1 MRALNPWG
9 RWLGIEGGSVS
20 PSERMAA
27 ALGGFLGIGMTL
39 VVSSF
44 LLDLQGAAWVVASM
58 GASAVLLFAVPHGA
72 LSQPWN
78 LIGGHLLSALIG
90 VSCARWIPQPHLAA
104 ALAVGGAIGVMHLSR
119 SIHPPGGATALAAV
133 VGGEGIR
140 ALGYGYVLAPVLV
153 NLLVLLAVAVG
164 FNYLFPWR
172 RYPAELMRRGRQ
184 ARPGAPPP
192 IEHEDLVYALSQI
205 DSFVDVTEE
214 DLLRIYELATGHSSR
229 TGVKPEALR
238 VGGCYSNGLH
248 GAAWAVRRIER
259 ISGEGDQARVTYRV
273 VAGAEHP
280 DRGALSREAFSQWAA
295 FPVVLKG
302 DTWQR
307 LVVR

>member
-1 MRALNPWG
+1 MPGPWV

-20 PSERMAA
+20 FSERLVAV
-27 ALGGFLGIGMTL
+27 LGGFLGSGIMLMT
-39 VVSSF
+39 SSL

-58 GASAVLLFAVPHGA
+58 GASTVLLFAVPHGA

-78 LIGGHLLSALIG
+78 LIGGHLLSAVVG

-104 ALAVGGAIGVMHLSR
+104 ALAVGGAIGVMHLTR

-140 ALGYGYVLAPVLV
+140 ALGYGYVLAPVLANV
-153 NLLVLLAVAVG
+153 LVLLAVAVG

-172 RYPAELMRRGRQ
+172 RYPAELMRRGRR
-184 ARPGAPPP
+184 AGPAAPPP
-192 IEHEDLVYALSQI
+192 IAHEDLVFALSQI

-214 DLLRIYELATGHSSR
+214 DLLRIYALATGHSSR
-229 TGVKPEALR
+229 AGVAPEALR

-248 GAAWAVRRIER
+248 GAAWSVRRIER
-259 ISGEGDQARVTYRV
+259 ISGEGVKARLTYRV
-273 VAGAEHP
+273 VAGVERP

-295 FPVVLKG
+295 FPVTLKG

>member
-1 MRALNPWG
+1 MVAMESLA
-9 RWLGIEGGSVS
+9 RWLGIEGGKVS
-20 PSERMAA
+20 GSERLVA
-27 ALGGFLGIGMTL
+27 ALGGFLAIGAMLTL
-39 VVSSF
+39 SSF

-58 GASAVLLFAVPHGA
+58 GASTVLLFAVPHGP

-78 LIGGHLLSALIG
+78 LIGGHLLSALVG

-140 ALGYGYVLAPVLV
+140 ALGYGYLLTPVLV
-153 NLLVLLAVAVG
+153 NLLVLLGVAVG

-172 RYPAELMRRGRQ
+172 RYPAELMRRGHR

-192 IEHEDLVYALSQI
+192 IAHEDLVYALSQI
-205 DSFVDVTEE
+205 DSFVDITEE
-214 DLLRIYELATGHSSR
+214 DLLRIYALATGHSSR
-229 TGVKPEALR
+229 AGVTAEALR

-259 ISGEGDQARVTYRV
+259 LSGEGHQGRVTYRV
-273 VAGAEHP
+273 VAGAERP
-280 DRGALSREAFSQWAA
+280 DRGAVTREAFSQWAA
-295 FPVVLKG
+295 FPVTLKG